1 MIIRSQDKKRI
12 TSDLN
17 LYIYEWD
24 LEKYGARYDIRTS
37 THNPIGTYSTE
48 EKAIMVLD
56 MICDSYQYMKECECA
71 RKALGVHA
79 PEFVFQMPQDS
90 EV

>member
-1 MIIRSQDKKRI
+1 MIIRSQDKRRI

-24 LEKYGARYDIRTS
+24 SEKYGARYDIRTS

-48 EKAIMVLD
+48 EKAIKVLD
-56 MICDSYQYMKECECA
+56 MICGHAEALHFSTVAPNECGEIW
-71 RKALGVHA
+71 GN
-79 PEFVFQMPQDS
+79 VFNMPQDG

>member
-1 MIIRSQDKKRI
+1 MIIRSQDKRRI

-24 LEKYGARYDIRTS
+24 SEKYGARYDIRTS

-48 EKAIMVLD
+48 EKAIKVLD
-56 MICDSYQYMKECECA
+56 MIEEKYKTVTTA
-71 RKALGVHA
+71 RSMSSFYAFNPPKVL
-79 PEFVFQMPQDS
+79 QMPQDS

>member
-1 MIIRSQDKKRI
+1 MIIRSQDKRRI

-24 LEKYGARYDIRTS
+24 SEKYGVRYDIRTS

-48 EKAIMVLD
+48 EKAVKVLD
-56 MICDSYQYMKECECA
+56 MIEDACRNMAFIDEQA
-71 RKALGVHA
+71 V
-79 PEFVFQMPQDS
+79 VFRMPQDS